1 MSLEAIKQ
9 ITDTEQQYQQR
20 KKEAAANAQ
29 KLIIDAERGGKA
41 YLEKAK
47 MDAETEV
54 RSLLN
59 DAEKKAAIQAEE
71 LMNKAQIRC
80 ESLRQAAEQRLD
92 QAVSKIVE
100 RIVSV

>member
-9 ITDTEQQYQQR
+9 ITDTEQQYQR
-20 KKEAAANAQ
+20 KKKEAAADGQ

-47 MDAETEV
+47 TDAETEV
-54 RSLLN
+54 RFLLKE
-59 DAEKKAAIQAEE
+59 AEEKAAIQAAE
-71 LMNKAQIRC
+71 LMKNAEIRC
-80 ESLRQAAEQRLD
+80 ASLRQTAEQRLD